1 MQKNQFL
8 RVQNSLLKL
17 QDFMKL
23 KEREW
28 KDWEVKI
35 KREIEELFLIDYC
48 VCRWYG

>member
-23 KEREW
+23 KERER
-28 KDWEVKI
+28 VKRLRS
-35 KREIEELFLIDYC
+35 KN
-48 VCRWYG
+48 

>member
-23 KEREW
+23 KERES
-28 KDWEVKI
+28 VK
-35 KREIEELFLIDYC
+35 R
-48 VCRWYG
+48 

>member
-23 KEREW
+23 KERER
-28 KDWEVKI
+28 VK
-35 KREIEELFLIDYC
+35 R
-48 VCRWYG
+48 

>member
-23 KEREW
+23 KERER
-28 KDWEVKI
+28 ESEKI
-35 KREIEELFLIDYC
+35 EK
-48 VCRWYG
+48 